1 MALIFS
7 MLMGSIWTERERVGT
22 AVAAGIFT
30 RVCVCTGKDLEGAQ
44 LEATKQCMR
53 WDGGGERVLYVE
65 EGMVGHG
72 KSGEEEEEDEV

>member
-1 MALIFS
+1 
-7 MLMGSIWTERERVGT
+7 
-22 AVAAGIFT
+22 
-30 RVCVCTGKDLEGAQ
+30 VCVCTEKDLQGAL

-72 KSGEEEEEDEV
+72 KSGEEEDDDDEV